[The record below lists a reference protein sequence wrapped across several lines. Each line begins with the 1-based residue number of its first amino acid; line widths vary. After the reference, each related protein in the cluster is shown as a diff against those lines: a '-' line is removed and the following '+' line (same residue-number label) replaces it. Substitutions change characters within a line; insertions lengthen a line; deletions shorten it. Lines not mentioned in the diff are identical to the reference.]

1 MYYDNGAYDMN
12 YGEFKY
18 ICHKTWSERF
28 NYFCI
33 DMTKIKN
40 EGKRGILNE
49 SKNTFIEC
57 IPETELS
64 K

>member
-12 YGEFKY
+12 YGEFKD
-18 ICHKTWSERF
+18 ICHKACSERF

-33 DMTKIKN
+33 DTTKFKN
-40 EGKRGILNE
+40 EVKRGILNE
-49 SKNTFIEC
+49 SKNILIEC
-57 IPETELS
+57 ISETELF